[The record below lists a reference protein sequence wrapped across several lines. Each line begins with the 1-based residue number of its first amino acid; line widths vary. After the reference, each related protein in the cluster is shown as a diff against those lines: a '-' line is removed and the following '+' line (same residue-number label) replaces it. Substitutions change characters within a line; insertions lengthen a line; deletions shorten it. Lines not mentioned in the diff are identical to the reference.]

1 MAVLIDT
8 AELPAP
14 ERMDAVFSAMV
25 EAVAPCYVIHENP
38 GEGIHTRLE
47 EWQIGDA
54 RVLSTDS
61 SGFRLLR
68 TPRQSRQDVTPM
80 IALSVQTRA
89 PGRYVQFSTEQH
101 VAQGG
106 LMIAD
111 LSAPYDFSWSG
122 PGGAATL
129 QMPIDQLG
137 VSVDVVR
144 RAMAGLTESPL
155 YDLVTDHVRRL
166 VADAERLAAD
176 PAAHELGAATIE
188 LARAFLLSA
197 SRSGQQVRPA
207 MAETL
212 PTRIRAYVRR
222 HLTDPDLSPESIAAA
237 HNISVRYLYKVC
249 ARSGF
254 SLQQWIIRERL
265 RGARDE
271 LSDPASADRTI
282 AVVARRW
289 GFSDPT
295 HFSRRFRGEYGA
307 SPGEWR
313 RFHAHAGDAS
323 DEPTLN

>member
-8 AELPAP
+8 AELPAD
-14 ERMDAVFSAMV
+14 ERVDAVYAAMV
-25 EAVAPCYVIHENP
+25 EAVAPCYVIHEDP
-38 GEGIHTRLE
+38 EHGIHTRME

-68 TPRQSRQDVTPM
+68 TAKQSRQDTTPV

-89 PGRYVQFSTEQH
+89 PGRYLQFSTEQR
-101 VAQGG
+101 VSQGG

-111 LSAPYDFSWSG
+111 LSAPYEFSWSG

-129 QMPIDQLG
+129 QMPIDLLG

-144 RAMAGLTESPL
+144 RAMSGVTSSPL
-155 YDLVTDHVRRL
+155 YGLVADHVRRL
-166 VADAERLAAD
+166 TADAARLATD
-176 PAAHELGAATIE
+176 PAAPELGAATIE

-197 SRSGQQVRPA
+197 SRTGRDHRPA

-212 PTRIRAYVRR
+212 LTRIRAYVRC
-222 HLTDPDLSPESIAAA
+222 HLTDPRLTPETIAAA

-249 ARSGF
+249 AQAGF
-254 SLQQWIIRERL
+254 SLQQWIIGERL
-265 RGARDE
+265 RGARSE
-271 LSDPASADRTI
+271 LADTTASGRTVAMI
-282 AVVARRW
+282 ARHW

-295 HFSRRFRGEYGA
+295 HFSRRFRAEYGL

-313 RFHAHAGDAS
+313 R
-323 DEPTLN
+323 TLPLTDDPIPAPSPQ